1 MTLKTLSLLHYV
13 VSSSSS
19 SGSLKMVMKVDDDVV
34 IDMLGL
40 HRLLR
45 DHLGGE
51 GEGVA
56 GYENAFLCK
65 LNPNKTI
72 DRKGTTKW

>member
-40 HRLLR
+40 HHQLR

-51 GEGVA
+51 GEGIT
-56 GYENAFLCK
+56 GCKNTFLCK
-65 LNPNKTI
+65 LNSNKTI
-72 DRKGTTKW
+72 DRTGTKW